1 MSHCPYLWMGIS
13 YSRRRLRV
21 SERLKDVLH
30 IFGIVVIGLALVPW
44 LFRLFKWWGVYM
56 DWVIGP

>member
-1 MSHCPYLWMGIS
+1 MGIS